1 VRADILVIDG
11 ARPEVC
17 ERPAHVLDRAAL
29 RTSGAVAFYA
39 GAEGKLRLETV
50 ADARGRRP
58 WTRDANVRDATTRA
72 ALPNQHPKKGLP
84 TPTGDG
90 DRLLRFVAPS
100 AVADAFEGRA
110 DDLRPEIEDDF

>member
-1 VRADILVIDG
+1 MSAMQ
-11 ARPEVC
+11 RP
-17 ERPAHVLDRAAL
+17 
-29 RTSGAVAFYA
+29 
-39 GAEGKLRLETV
+39 
-50 ADARGRRP
+50 
-58 WTRDANVRDATTRA
+58 RA